1 MRMAAPPPPPGPT
14 PPRRPWWKNP
24 LLLLLVLTPGIPEY
38 LTGSSSATLVFVSP
52 LSFVLFFAL
61 NAALYTPGALL
72 IREAAVRWGKGWGSI
87 LLLGGAYGILE
98 EGLTV
103 HTFFETSGNPVGI
116 LGAYGHLW
124 GVNWFWALG
133 LSAFHAVY
141 SIALPILL
149 LGLVYPET
157 KGRSIVGTRGLVVAA
172 SVLLADVLLLGVI
185 VPSRPSALLAGLFL
199 AIIGLL
205 VWLAYRLPAD
215 FLSPRPGRTIGSLST
230 FGWLGAAW
238 FPLWLLTGSFPPHT
252 SVPAAVDGLILVAGE
267 VAMLAFIVRRIRADD
282 AERAALTFATGL
294 IAVLVPWGILLVLA
308 TNPVAIGLDA
318 MMLYALY
325 RLRKPVW
332 ERSEPRLHPPPWGA
346 LRGSAVGGSP
356 LGG

>member
-1 MRMAAPPPPPGPT
+1 MDARTTAPPSPT
-14 PPRRPWWKNP
+14 QRAWWRNP

-38 LTGSSSATLVFVSP
+38 LTGSSSATLLFVSP
-52 LSFVLFFAL
+52 LSFALFFAL

-72 IREAAVRWGKGWGSI
+72 IREAAVRWGKGWGTI

-103 HTFFETSGNPVGI
+103 HTFFQTSGNPVGI

-149 LGLVYPET
+149 LGLVYPAT
-157 KGRSIVGTRGLVVAA
+157 KGRSLVGSRGLVVAA
-172 SVLLADVLLLGVI
+172 VVLLTDVVVLGAI
-185 VPSRPSALLAGLFL
+185 VPSRPSAPLAIVFL

-205 VWLAYRLPAD
+205 IALAYRLPSD
-215 FLSPRPGRTIGSLST
+215 LLSPRPGRTIGSLAT

-238 FPLWLLTGSFPPHT
+238 FPLWILTGSFLPHT
-252 SVPAAVDGLILVAGE
+252 GVPALADGAILVAGE
-267 VAMLAFIVRRIRADD
+267 LALLAVLVQRLRADD
-282 AERAALTFATGL
+282 AERAELTFATGL
-294 IAVLVPWGILLVLA
+294 VAVLVPWGILLVVA
-308 TNPVAIGLDA
+308 TNPVAIALDA
-318 MMLYALY
+318 AMLYALY

-332 ERSEPRLHPPPWGA
+332 ARTEPQLHPPPWGA
-346 LRGSAVGGSP
+346 LQSSPMPGSP
-356 LGG
+356 STG